1 MSLKNKKILLGVTG
15 SISAYKAAY
24 LSRLLVKDGAEV
36 QVIMTPFAA
45 EFITPLTMS
54 TLSQHPVRIDTY
66 NRETGEWNSHV
77 DMGNWADLLLIAP
90 ASLNTMGKMAHGI
103 ADNLLLTTYM
113 AAKCPVIVAPAMD
126 LDMYKHQANVD
137 NMNILKA
144 RGCHFIEPGEGELA
158 SGLCGKGRLAE
169 PEDIINEISVFFKKK
184 QSLKKKTFLVTAGPT
199 YEKIDPVR
207 FIGNFS
213 SGKMGFA
220 IAETLAEYGANVVL
234 IAGPTALAIQ
244 NPLIERVDVTSAQ
257 EMYDACMQY
266 FPNVDGAI
274 MSAAVA
280 DFTPINVDDE
290 KIKRGKENQ
299 QLELIPTRDIAA
311 ELGKIKKKSQLLIGF
326 ALETKNEMQNA
337 SEKIK
342 KKNLDFIVL
351 NSMKDKGTGFNFDTN
366 QVTFIDKSGEITKFK
381 LKLKNEVAND
391 VVIKIINDIKTIK

>member
-1 MSLKNKKILLGVTG
+1 MSLKNKKILLGITG
-15 SISAYKAAY
+15 SISAYKAAH
-24 LSRLLVKDGAEV
+24 LLRLLVKEGAEV

-54 TLSQHPVRIDTY
+54 TLSQRPVKMDTH
-66 NRETGEWNSHV
+66 NRETGAWNSHV

-90 ASLNTMGKMAHGI
+90 ASLNTLGKMAHGI

-113 AAKCPVIVAPAMD
+113 AAKCPVIIAPAMD

-137 NMNILKA
+137 NMDILKT

-169 PEDIINEISVFFKKK
+169 PEEIVKEISTFFQK
-184 QSLKKKTFLVTAGPT
+184 QQILKKKTFLVTAGPT

-234 IAGPTALAIQ
+234 IVGPTDLSVKNQ
-244 NPLIERVDVTSAQ
+244 LIERKDVISAQ
-257 EMYDACMQY
+257 EMYDACMHV

-280 DFTPINVDDE
+280 DFTPENVDDK

-299 QLELIPTRDIAA
+299 HLKLTPTKDIAA
-311 ELGKIKKKSQLLIGF
+311 ELGKIKKNSQLLVGF
-326 ALETKNEMQNA
+326 ALETNNETQNA
-337 SEKIK
+337 TEKIK

-351 NSMKDKGTGFNFDTN
+351 NSMKDEGAGFNFDTN
-366 QVTFIDKSGEITKFK
+366 KVSFIDKSGEITKFK
-381 LKLKNEVAND
+381 LKSKNEVASDIVN
-391 VVIKIINDIKTIK
+391 KIINDIKTIK